1 MPRPRKP
8 TEVLELSGTFVD
20 QPGRRR
26 PPAPRSPALIG
37 DPPAWMDPEAAG
49 CWQEVVSEAAPGVL
63 TAADRGV
70 VEILAHLRAK
80 TRRCEASTAETGL
93 MLRGLIECGLTPA
106 SRSKVAPAGADKPED
121 ATPWGFLRRN

>member
-1 MPRPRKP
+1 MPRPRTP
-8 TEVLELSGTFVD
+8 TEVLEISGAFDD

-26 PPAPRSPALIG
+26 PPALGSLDPIG
-37 DPPAWMDPEAAG
+37 DPPAWMDPEAATY
-49 CWQEVVSEAAPGVL
+49 WREVVSEAAPGVL

-93 MLRGLIECGLTPA
+93 MLRGLIECFLTPA
-106 SRSKVAPAGADKPED
+106 SRSKVAPVGPDKLAG
-121 ATPWGFLRRN
+121 ATPWGFLRK